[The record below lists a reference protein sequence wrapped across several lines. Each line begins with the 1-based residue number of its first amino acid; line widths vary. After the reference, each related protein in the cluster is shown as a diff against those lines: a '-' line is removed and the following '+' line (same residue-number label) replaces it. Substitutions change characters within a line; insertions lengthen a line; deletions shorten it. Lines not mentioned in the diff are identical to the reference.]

1 MPIFQ
6 DQCPKTTKEKDCM
19 NVVPYALVV
28 GRLMYAMLCNK
39 SNICFVV
46 VMVSKYQSN
55 SRMKHLIRFVP
66 NWCIN

>member
-1 MPIFQ
+1 
-6 DQCPKTTKEKDCM
+6 M